1 MVDCHVPLTIPEANA
16 GSISA
21 PVPPPPLP
29 LVTKVA
35 NGEKENKEHNLCT
48 DPYSASFTKNREEG
62 KGVWTQAAMRRD
74 LKKPKHKCL
83 NV

>member
-1 MVDCHVPLTIPEANA
+1 MADCHVPLPIPEANA
-16 GSISA
+16 GRISA
-21 PVPPPPLP
+21 PVPPPP

-48 DPYSASFTKNREEG
+48 DPYPASFTKNREEG
-62 KGVWTQAAMRRD
+62 EGAWTQATMRRD
-74 LKKPKHKCL
+74 LKKPKHKCF